1 MSLPE
6 RTHPLR
12 KEMLLGARDQLPILL
27 GVIPFGLVFGA
38 LGMEMG
44 LAAAEVQGL
53 SLFVFAG
60 SAQFIAVQLI
70 GQGAAPL
77 VIVLTILI
85 VNLRHVLYSASLSP
99 HLSRLPLRWRLALA
113 WLLTDEAFAVAT
125 PRYRRPDTTYAHAYL
140 LGTGLTLWVC
150 WQLSTALGIAFGAR
164 IPERWSLDFALPLTF
179 LAMLIPTL
187 VDRPAWAAAI
197 SGAVLSLLLRNL
209 PYGLGLMT
217 AAVLGVCVGVLVEG
231 AGRVKAAPR
240 VSDDDG

>member
-1 MSLPE
+1 M
-6 RTHPLR
+6 THPLR
-12 KEMLLGARDQLPILL
+12 KEILLGARDQLPILV

-38 LGMEMG
+38 LGIEMG
-44 LAAAEVQGL
+44 LAAAEIQGL

-60 SAQFIAVQLI
+60 SAQFVAVQLI

-77 VIVLTILI
+77 VIILTILI
-85 VNLRHVLYSASLSP
+85 VNLRHLLYSASLSP

-125 PRYRRPDTTYAHAYL
+125 PRYRRPDTTYAHGYL
-140 LGTGLTLWVC
+140 FGTGLALWLC

-164 IPERWSLDFALPLTF
+164 IPESWSLDFALPLTF
-179 LAMLIPTL
+179 LAMLLPTL

-197 SGAVLSLLLRNL
+197 AGAVLSLLLRSL

-217 AAVLGVCVGVLVEG
+217 AAVLAVGIGLLLEREG
-231 AGRVKAAPR
+231 RARAEPQ